1 PDTGEWVWHPMARI
15 LITDDHAEARRGVRR
30 LLEGHPGWEVCGEAE
45 NALEAIEKAA
55 ALKPDLVILDLSMP
69 KMSGLEAGRIIHRAA
84 PQLPLL
90 MFSLYAGDPQM
101 MAEFRDAGFSG
112 DVNKATA
119 NLLSEA
125 VETLLRGGTY
135 FQSSAVPRAI
145 LAEGAASG
153 SRAAEAPSVAA
164 RVSSSA
170 PAATAAPNTSAN
182 AAADSSGVSS
192 GDSSGDATSGN
203 PPLIGSDGGPQNS

>member
-1 PDTGEWVWHPMARI
+1 MARI

-135 FQSSAVPRAI
+135 SNPAQCQEPSLPKAPHQGPEPQRLPALQRGYRPALQPLPRRRTHRQTPRPTR
-145 LAEGAASG
+145 LAFRLVTPPVMQ
-153 SRAAEAPSVAA
+153 RAAI
-164 RVSSSA
+164 R
-170 PAATAAPNTSAN
+170 
-182 AAADSSGVSS
+182 
-192 GDSSGDATSGN
+192 
-203 PPLIGSDGGPQNS
+203 L